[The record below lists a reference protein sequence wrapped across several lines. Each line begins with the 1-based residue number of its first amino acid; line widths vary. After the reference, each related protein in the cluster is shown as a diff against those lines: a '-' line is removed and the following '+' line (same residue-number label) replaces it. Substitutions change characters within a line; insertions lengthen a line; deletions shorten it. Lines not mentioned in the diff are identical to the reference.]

1 MKHAIACLVVALAPT
16 LGCDSGKSEDGKTA
30 KAAAAP
36 AESKA
41 GKDAKATPKAKPAE
55 EGLPKETESLA
66 LDEGESAIPATIE
79 VPKGS
84 TTFNDDP
91 TTIRVEWGKMGKLF
105 GVQIAKGN
113 EYNTN
118 LADLEKG
125 MLENKYGNTNK
136 ILEKTDTLLR
146 YSMQREGSDPN
157 HKFQMLMK
165 IGDDTW
171 VCKDGNYGGWTAEAS
186 ARQVEACKTFKGK

>member
-1 MKHAIACLVVALAPT
+1 MKHAMLCLVVALAPT
-16 LGCDSGKSEDGKTA
+16 VACDSGKSEGDKTA

-36 AESKA
+36 TAEKDGKA
-41 GKDAKATPKAKPAE
+41 ASAKPKPATDA
-55 EGLPKETESLA
+55 LPTETESLA
-66 LDEGESAIPATIE
+66 LDDGESAIPATID

-105 GVQIAKGN
+105 GVQVAKGN
-113 EYNTN
+113 EYNMN
-118 LADLEKG
+118 LDEIEKG

-146 YSMQREGSDPN
+146 WTMQREGSEPN
-157 HKFQMLMK
+157 HKFQLLVK

-186 ARQVEACKTFKGK
+186 ARQVEACKTLKGK